1 MDTARERLRV
11 EEITTVSYGGS
22 GEAAFVPWPLSW
34 SAVWTGT
41 LSAIALALIFGL
53 VAIALGA
60 HRVGQPF
67 GTWREVGFLALAFSV
82 FGSFLAFALGG
93 WVAAKVAGA
102 RRSEAAMLHGA
113 IAWLVAVPILV
124 VLASMGPVSYFG
136 GWYGGLAGL
145 PPAAAAQAFAA
156 VQDPAAAM
164 AARNAA
170 LAAVTALLLGLMGGV
185 VGGWMGSG
193 EPMTFTHY
201 RTRRDRAAA
210 GGW

>member
-1 MDTARERLRV
+1 MDMAGERVRV
-11 EEITTVSYGGS
+11 EEVTTVSYGAAR
-22 GEAAFVPWPLSW
+22 EAFFPWPLAW
-34 SAVWTGT
+34 SAVWVGT
-41 LSAIALALIFGL
+41 LSAVALALIFGL
-53 VAIALGA
+53 VAIAVGA

-67 GTWREVGFLALAFSV
+67 GTWREVGFLALIFSV
-82 FGSFLAFALGG
+82 FGSFLAFVLGG
-93 WVAAKVAGA
+93 WVAAKVAGV
-102 RRSEAAMLHGA
+102 RRSETAMLHGA
-113 IAWLVAVPILV
+113 IVWLVAVPILM
-124 VLASMGPVSYFG
+124 VLASMGAVSYLG

-145 PPAAAAQAFAA
+145 PPAAAAQAYATA
-156 VQDPAAAM
+156 QDPAAGL

-201 RTRRDRAAA
+201 RTRRDRAAT

>member
-1 MDTARERLRV
+1 MDRAGERVRV
-11 EEITTVSYGGS
+11 DEITTVSD
-22 GEAAFVPWPLSW
+22 GERREMVFPWPLSW
-34 SAVWTGT
+34 SAVWVGS
-41 LSAIALALIFGL
+41 LSAVALALVFGL

-67 GTWREVGFLALAFSV
+67 GTWRDVSFLALAFSV

-93 WVAAKVAGA
+93 WVAAKVAGI
-102 RRSEAAMLHGA
+102 RRSEIAMLHGA
-113 IAWLVAVPILV
+113 TAWLVAVPFLV
-124 VLASMGPVSYFG
+124 VLASLGAAPYFG

-145 PPAAAAQAFAA
+145 PPAAAAQALA
-156 VQDPAAAM
+156 VSQDPATAL

-170 LAAVTALLLGLMGGV
+170 LAAVTALLLGLMGGA

-201 RTRRDRAAA
+201 RTRRARAAA

>member
-1 MDTARERLRV
+1 MDMAGERVRV
-11 EEITTVSYGGS
+11 EEVTTVSYGAAR
-22 GEAAFVPWPLSW
+22 EAFFPWPLAW
-34 SAVWTGT
+34 SAVWVGT
-41 LSAIALALIFGL
+41 LSAVALALIFGL
-53 VAIALGA
+53 VAIAVGA

-67 GTWREVGFLALAFSV
+67 GTWREVGFLALIFSV
-82 FGSFLAFALGG
+82 FGSFLAFVLGG
-93 WVAAKVAGA
+93 WVAAKVAGV
-102 RRSEAAMLHGA
+102 RRSETAMLHGA
-113 IAWLVAVPILV
+113 IVWLVAVPLLM
-124 VLASMGPVSYFG
+124 VLASMGAVSYLG

-145 PPAAAAQAFAA
+145 PPAAAAQAYATA
-156 VQDPAAAM
+156 QDPAAVM

>member
-1 MDTARERLRV
+1 MDTAGERLRV
-11 EEITTVSYGGS
+11 EEITTVSYGGGRETFS
-22 GEAAFVPWPLSW
+22 PWPLSW
-34 SAVWTGT
+34 SGVWTGT

-67 GTWREVGFLALAFSV
+67 GTWREVGFLGLAFSV

-93 WVAAKVAGA
+93 WVAAKVAGT
-102 RRSEAAMLHGA
+102 RHSEPAMLHGA

-124 VLASMGPVSYFG
+124 VLASMGAASHFG
-136 GWYGGLAGL
+136 GWYGGLAGV
-145 PPAAAAQAFAA
+145 PPAAAAQALAA
-156 VQDPAAAM
+156 APDPAAAL

-170 LAAVTALLLGLMGGV
+170 LAAVTALLLGLMGAV

-201 RTRRDRAAA
+201 RTRRDRAAS